1 MMIYQSTYS
10 SHASVSGYS
19 LTDTECVE
27 QSCQMTK
34 HIPMAR
40 DVSRALTVYRYPAVN
55 KLTTTTHIH
64 TERERRTQTHRQ
76 TDRQT
81 LIESMTSC
89 PLKGKSSP
97 FLHSLPLPLLVALTV
112 PLLRPILS
120 PLTVT
125 KQLSLLNPSRV
136 LLGKGK
142 GGGFV

>member
-55 KLTTTTHIH
+55 KLTTTIRTHIH

-89 PLKGKSSP
+89 PLKGGTQISPFSSLPPFAPPSCSHCPSSP
-97 FLHSLPLPLLVALTV
+97 SHPFASHCHKATLFAKS
-112 PLLRPILS
+112 I
-120 PLTVT
+120 
-125 KQLSLLNPSRV
+125 
-136 LLGKGK
+136 
-142 GGGFV
+142 